1 MTVNCSPRYHV
12 QSMIWATD
20 TIGMGLLLDPELSK
34 PSESDYWGTP
44 DDGVGLSGCYNEYNQ
59 AVHAEIGSTSIITK
73 AGYKADA
80 LLTSFHKDTDPETY
94 CASIMPAVQ
103 DTLREG
109 AYFGFSV
116 HPYETIFLKTNR
128 GISPSLVASFTQ
140 WSDDMGYSSYE
151 RCKA

>member
-1 MTVNCSPRYHV
+1 
-12 QSMIWATD
+12 
-20 TIGMGLLLDPELSK
+20 MGLLLDPKLSK

-94 CASIMPAVQ
+94 CASIMPDVQ

>member
-1 MTVNCSPRYHV
+1 
-12 QSMIWATD
+12 
-20 TIGMGLLLDPELSK
+20 MGLLLDPALSK
-34 PSESDYWGTP
+34 PSNPDFYGTE
-44 DDGVGLSGCYNEYNQ
+44 DDGVGLSGCYNEHGQ

-80 LLTSFHKDTDPETY
+80 LLTSFHKDADPDTY
-94 CASIMPAVQ
+94 CGSVMPDIK

-116 HPYETIFLKTNR
+116 HPFETIFVKTNR
-128 GISPSLVASFTQ
+128 GISPSLVTAFTQ
-140 WSDDMGYSSYE
+140 WSGDMGYSSYE